1 MRKRGKGRGR
11 KGEREENE
19 GRKEDKRK
27 HSSYYE
33 SMYYYN
39 TDPSSDC
46 DLKGV
51 GVVGVA
57 PLWWMGVAPLWVC
70 LDLLAGVVGVVWEA
84 ALF

>member
-1 MRKRGKGRGR
+1 M
-11 KGEREENE
+11 
-19 GRKEDKRK
+19 
-27 HSSYYE
+27 YVAAPIYE
-33 SMYYYN
+33 SMYHYN

>member
-1 MRKRGKGRGR
+1 MEGR
-11 KGEREENE
+11 KGDERENAIV
-19 GRKEDKRK
+19 
-27 HSSYYE
+27 HSLLRVHVLL
-33 SMYYYN
+33 YN

-70 LDLLAGVVGVVWEA
+70 LDLLAGVVGVV
-84 ALF
+84 

>member
-1 MRKRGKGRGR
+1 
-11 KGEREENE
+11 
-19 GRKEDKRK
+19 
-27 HSSYYE
+27 
-33 SMYYYN
+33 MYYYT